1 MTEAYL
7 SATFGP
13 NISDFFD
20 LCLHWV
26 SVVLGQEDAIFE
38 NPNSEILPRSY
49 RMPSFGGI
57 WENLVGVCFST
68 DPK

>member
-1 MTEAYL
+1 MADEWMIRKWPAEHGLELYLKPKFLVTAEACL

-26 SVVLGQEDAIFE
+26 SVVRAKKHD
-38 NPNSEILPRSY
+38 
-49 RMPSFGGI
+49 
-57 WENLVGVCFST
+57 
-68 DPK
+68 